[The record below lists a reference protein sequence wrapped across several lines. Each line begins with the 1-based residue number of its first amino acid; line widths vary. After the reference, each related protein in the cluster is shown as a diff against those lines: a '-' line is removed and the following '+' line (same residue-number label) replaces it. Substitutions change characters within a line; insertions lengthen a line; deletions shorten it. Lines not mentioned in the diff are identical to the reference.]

1 MKCQSTLGN
10 KVKNNQLQTGI
21 DPKLFTFFLPST
33 YCRVVAKIKLFS
45 LKFCAPRSKKG
56 KNSKSETS
64 LEVKKIDANS
74 KFMFRLWC
82 AEEIGTFF
90 ATASFWKRI
99 LASAKSQNVCAKN
112 HI

>member
-45 LKFCAPRSKKG
+45 LKFCAPRSKMG
-56 KNSKSETS
+56 K
-64 LEVKKIDANS
+64 
-74 KFMFRLWC
+74 KF
-82 AEEIGTFF
+82 EE
-90 ATASFWKRI
+90 
-99 LASAKSQNVCAKN
+99 
-112 HI
+112 